1 MLGKFFHR
9 ESKATPAATPQP
21 SPQPPAAA
29 ATTMIGTIPS
39 AVSAPGALAP
49 AASDAVLPVPEH
61 PAETVRFQAR
71 HAVSIAP
78 NKMVLAATLADAR
91 AWTNPLPA
99 ANPRRRAITKSSAE
113 AKPSPLGG
121 GDAAEGLAELEGPA
135 TTIEGEL

>member
-9 ESKATPAATPQP
+9 ESKATPAAIPQ
-21 SPQPPAAA
+21 SSSQPPAAA
-29 ATTMIGTIPS
+29 ATLIGTVPS
-39 AVSAPGALAP
+39 EVSAPGALAP

-71 HAVSIAP
+71 HPLSIAP
-78 NKMVLAATLADAR
+78 NKTVLAATLADAR
-91 AWTNPLPA
+91 EWTNPLPA

-121 GDAAEGLAELEGPA
+121 GDAAERLAELEGPA